1 MTAPMI
7 EVENVSRAFDMLRA
21 VDGVSLSVGKNE
33 IVGIIG
39 TNGSGKTTLL
49 NLITGY
55 LAPTSG
61 RIVFE
66 GTDITGFGPRRITEL
81 GVARSFQIPQLYD
94 GLTVLDNVLIA
105 IAAHSGRASDFW
117 APMHGRDDLT
127 KADEV
132 LARFALRE
140 QAAATASSLPEGGR
154 KLLDVAL
161 SVILEPK
168 LLLMDEPT
176 SGVSARDKFSVMD
189 TLMPALAA
197 RHVTTIFVEHDMEI
211 IERYAQRAVAFDGGR
226 IIADG
231 AVAEVLARRDVR
243 RAVLGEE

>member
-21 VDGVSLSVGKNE
+21 VDGVSLSVGRDE

-66 GTDITGFGPRRITEL
+66 GTDLTGLGPRRITEL

-117 APMHGRDDLT
+117 APMHERDALI

-140 QAAATASSLPEGGR
+140 QAAATASSLPEGAR

-189 TLMPALAA
+189 TLMPALET

-211 IERYAQRAVAFDGGR
+211 IERYAQRAVAFDAGR

>member
-1 MTAPMI
+1 G
-7 EVENVSRAFDMLRA
+7 E
-21 VDGVSLSVGKNE
+21 GE

-55 LAPTSG
+55 LQPTSG

-66 GTDITGFGPRRITEL
+66 GTDITGLGPRRITEL

-105 IAAHSGRASDFW
+105 IAAHSGRSNDFW
-117 APMHGRDDLT
+117 APMHGHEELI
-127 KADEV
+127 KADDV

-140 QAAATASSLPEGGR
+140 HAAATAYSLPEGGR

-189 TLMPALAA
+189 TLMPALEA

-226 IIADG
+226 VIADG
-231 AVAEVLARRDVR
+231 AVRDVLARRDVR

>member
-1 MTAPMI
+1 MI

-21 VDGVSLSVGKNE
+21 VDGVSLSVGKDE

-66 GTDITGFGPRRITEL
+66 GTDITGLGPRRITEL

-105 IAAHSGRASDFW
+105 IAAHSGRSNDFW

-140 QAAATASSLPEGGR
+140 QAAATASSLPEGAR

>member
-231 AVAEVLARRDVR
+231 AVADVLARRDVR

>member
-1 MTAPMI
+1 MAAPMI

-21 VDGVSLSVGKNE
+21 VDGVSLSVGKDE

-66 GTDITGFGPRRITEL
+66 GTDITGLGPRRITEL

-105 IAAHSGRASDFW
+105 IAAHSGRSNDFW

-140 QAAATASSLPEGGR
+140 QAAATASSLPEGAR

>member
-21 VDGVSLSVGKNE
+21 VDGVSLSVERDE

-66 GTDITGFGPRRITEL
+66 GTDITGLGPRRITEL
-81 GVARSFQIPQLYD
+81 GVARSFQITQLYD
-94 GLTVLDNVLIA
+94 GLTVHENVLIA
-105 IAAHSGRASDFW
+105 IAAHSGRSNDFW

-140 QAAATASSLPEGGR
+140 QAAATASSLPEGAR